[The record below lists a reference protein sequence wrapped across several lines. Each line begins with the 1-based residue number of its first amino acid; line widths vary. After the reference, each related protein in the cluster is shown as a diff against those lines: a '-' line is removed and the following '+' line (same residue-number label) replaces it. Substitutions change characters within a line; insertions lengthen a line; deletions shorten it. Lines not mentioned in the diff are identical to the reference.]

1 MKRILSIVLVLVL
14 ALSMFAGCSGDVS
27 ELPEVPTTPT
37 ENPTETPN
45 PTTGVTPEEL
55 GGKPTGG
62 GSGGGGGN
70 RPSGEEITVTI
81 SLEAASVGG
90 GFIIEPQQITL
101 ITGSTD
107 NAQAAMRQ
115 FFDRNGVDFDYNGNP
130 EASNFYLVNVT
141 SALISKED
149 WVIPD
154 MVKTAITEE
163 AGLTVNP
170 LDTPNSQLGEFDFT
184 AESGWMY
191 SVNNVFPDRSFGAYI
206 LEDDDV
212 MRIQFTTACGADI
225 GGTMTPIPNFFTL
238 SSKTKLTRLLGTLKE
253 DEKSGVAYNDAIA
266 CMLNLDVSDGDIQTV
281 YDALRN
287 KINS

>member
-62 GSGGGGGN
+62 GSGGGGGGN

-107 NAQAAMRQ
+107 NAQAAMNQ
-115 FFDRNGVDFDYNGNP
+115 FFGINGVAYDYVGKP
-130 EASNFYLVNVT
+130 QESTFYLKSVT
-141 SALISKED
+141 SQKIKKD
-149 WVIPD
+149 KWVMPTIV
-154 MVKTAITEE
+154 MGKIGE
-163 AGLTVNP
+163 VNYIKP
-170 LDTPNSQLGEFDFT
+170 TKDFTKLGEFDFT

-225 GGTMTPIPNFFTL
+225 GGTMTPTPNFFTL